1 MTIKGLTL
9 LLKVYKILAGMCHQ
23 SKAATPVGGNGNSEE
38 NINMGLLNIS
48 SNSQSFV
55 SVETVLEILSF
66 VILALLLCRWIKKC
80 MMKRKLESERRLAS
94 IIKPETTRTS
104 SFMEMPSAPRAI
116 MAPVGSME
124 QMQMGVQ
131 QMQPMQPMQ
140 GPIGLDKYR

>member
-1 MTIKGLTL
+1 
-9 LLKVYKILAGMCHQ
+9 
-23 SKAATPVGGNGNSEE
+23 
-38 NINMGLLNIS
+38 MGLLNIS
-48 SNSQSFV
+48 SNSKSII

-80 MMKRKLESERRLAS
+80 MIRRKLESERRLAS
-94 IIKPETTRTS
+94 IIKPDRPQTT

-116 MAPVGSME
+116 MAPVNSME
-124 QMQMGVQ
+124 QMGVQ